1 MSYQHCGDSERAIL
15 SCFLNDSST
24 LEDARDTLPAEV
36 FHHPANRLMF
46 EEMLAFTASGRPLD
60 YVLFT
65 SFLRDRGNLERV
77 GGAGELSVVLNT
89 TQSSVGYKH
98 YHGILRSKYL
108 FREGQKVLERG
119 VAMIPEYMDRLPDWT
134 GRVSEEVL
142 QLHQKAIG
150 KCDADAGGGVKEAYF
165 DLIDNFGKTGVTFGF
180 PWLDQQLGGMGE
192 GRVILFA
199 GKRGTGK
206 SALVGQI
213 AWHASAKLEQPKRS
227 DLVGLEMT
235 RREYFQRICSN
246 EGVDASAWLTGK
258 LTRRDMEV
266 LNRVKELVHVPIRFH
281 DDVVEQAKILSS
293 LRMCHLKHG
302 TRIAVVDGPQ
312 KVVGDKKEGREREL
326 SKIVQ
331 DYKELARRTG
341 MTILLPIHMNK
352 DLVARGSED
361 IENYAD
367 QMVTMVADAEQS
379 PDTPDHLK
387 RILFKITKN
396 RHGIEGKRC
405 LYRLNGK
412 HMIFEEVGETE
423 QDIELTSKPKST
435 RYGN

>member
-1 MSYQHCGDSERAIL
+1 MSYPHCEESEKSIL
-15 SCFLNDSST
+15 SCFLNDLSN
-24 LEDARDTLPAEV
+24 LEDARDTLSPEV
-36 FHHPANRLMF
+36 FYHPANRLIF
-46 EEMLAFTASGRPLD
+46 QEMLEYTKGGKPLN
-60 YVLFT
+60 YPLFT
-65 SFLRDRGNLERV
+65 SYLRDRGKLEHI
-77 GGAGELSVVLNT
+77 GGAGTLSELLNFVPT
-89 TQSSVGYKH
+89 AAHYKY

-108 FREGQKVLERG
+108 FREGQRLLESQ
-119 VAMIPEYMDRLPDWT
+119 VSLIPEYTDRLPDWT
-134 GRVSEEVL
+134 GRVSEELL

-150 KCDADAGGGVKEAYF
+150 KFDSDAGGGVREAYF
-165 DLIDNFGKTGVTFGF
+165 DLIDNFGKTGVTTGF
-180 PWLDQQLGGMGE
+180 SWLDQQLGGMGE

-213 AWHASAKLEQPKRS
+213 AWNASAKLEKMLRS
-227 DLVGLEMT
+227 DVVGLEMT

-246 EGVDASAWLTGK
+246 EGVDAKAWLTGK
-258 LTRRDMEV
+258 LTNGDAQV
-266 LNRVKELVHVPIRFH
+266 LNRIKEMTHVPIRFH
-281 DDVVEQAKILSS
+281 DDVVEQQKILST

-367 QMVTMVADAEQS
+367 QMVTMVAGES
-379 PDTPDHLK
+379 TPDTPDHLK
-387 RILFKITKN
+387 TILFKITKN
-396 RHGIEGKRC
+396 RHGVEGKRC

-412 HMIFEEVGETE
+412 HMSFEELGETDA
-423 QDIELTSKPKST
+423 DIELNKPV
-435 RYGN
+435 RR

>member
-1 MSYQHCGDSERAIL
+1 MSYQHCAESEKGIL
-15 SCFLNDSST
+15 SCFLNDPRT
-24 LEDARDTLPAEV
+24 LEDARDTLPAET
-36 FHHPANRLMF
+36 FYHPSNKLMF

-60 YVLFT
+60 YILFT
-65 SFLRDRGNLERV
+65 SFLRDRGNLDRV
-77 GGAGELSVVLNT
+77 GGAGELSMVLNA

-98 YHGILRSKYL
+98 YHGILRSKYI

-119 VAMIPEYMDRLPDWT
+119 VALIPEYTDRLPDWT

-142 QLHQKAIG
+142 QLHQRAIG
-150 KCDADAGGGVKEAYF
+150 KSDADAGGGVKEAYF
-165 DLIDNFGKTGVTFGF
+165 DLIDNFGKTGISTGF

-213 AWHASAKLEQPKRS
+213 AWHVSAKLEATKRS
-227 DLVGLEMT
+227 DVVGLEMT

-246 EGVDASAWLTGK
+246 EGVDSKAWLTGK
-258 LTRRDMEV
+258 LTNGDAQVM
-266 LNRVKELVHVPIRFH
+266 NRVSKMTHVPIRFH
-281 DDVVEQAKILSS
+281 DDVVEQQAILST
-293 LRMCHLKHG
+293 LRMAHLKHG

-367 QMVTMVADAEQS
+367 QMVTMVADTEQS

-412 HMIFEEVGETE
+412 YMSFEELGETDA
-423 QDIELTSKPKST
+423 DIELTPKST
-435 RYGN
+435 KRY

>member
-1 MSYQHCGDSERAIL
+1 MSFQHCAESEKAIL
-15 SCFLNDSST
+15 SCFLNDPST
-24 LEDARDTLPAEV
+24 LEDARDTLPPEV
-36 FHHPANRLMF
+36 FYHPGNKLLF
-46 EEMLAFTASGRPLD
+46 EEMLVFVSSGRPLD
-60 YVLFT
+60 YRLLT
-65 SFLRDRGNLERV
+65 SFLRDRGNLDRI
-77 GGAGELSVVLNT
+77 GGAGELSEVLNALI
-89 TQSSVGYKH
+89 SSVGYKH
-98 YHGILRSKYL
+98 YHGILRSKHL
-108 FREGQKVLERG
+108 FREGQKLLERG
-119 VAMIPEYMDRLPDWT
+119 VAMIPEYTDRLPDWT
-134 GRVSEEVL
+134 GMVSEEVL
-142 QLHQKAIG
+142 QLHQRAIG
-150 KCDADAGGGVKEAYF
+150 KHDSDAGGGVKEAYF
-165 DLIDNFGKTGVTFGF
+165 DLIDNFGKSGVTFGF

-213 AWHASAKLEQPKRS
+213 LWNASAKLETPKRS

-235 RREYFQRICSN
+235 KREYFQRICSN
-246 EGVDASAWLTGK
+246 EGVDSKAWLTGK
-258 LTRRDMEV
+258 LTNGDVQVM
-266 LNRVKELVHVPIRFH
+266 NRVSKMTHVPIRFH
-281 DDVVEQAKILSS
+281 DDVVEQQKILST

-367 QMVTMVADAEQS
+367 QMITMVAGEK
-379 PDTPDHLK
+379 DTNMPDHLK
-387 RILFKITKN
+387 TILFKVTKN
-396 RHGIEGKRC
+396 RHGIEGNRC

-412 HMIFEEVGETE
+412 HMAFEEVGPTE
-423 QDIELTSKPKST
+423 ADIELTATPKSSK
-435 RYGN
+435 RY